1 MQLSDEQKSVVEH
14 IKEDTSVG
22 SIIAIEAVAGS

>member
-1 MQLSDEQKSVVEH
+1 MQLSEEQQNV
-14 IKEDTSVG
+14 INYMKEDTSNG

>member
-1 MQLSDEQKSVVEH
+1 MQLSEEQQSVVNYM
-14 IKEDTSVG
+14 KEDTGNG